1 MSNFAKA
8 IKDEITRLAKRE
20 VRRAYRPLNDRL
32 RQLSR
37 TVSAQ
42 EKKIAGFEKLVAKQ
56 EKEIRQAAPVPEA
69 APLEEV
75 KKSRISPRLVKIQR
89 KRLQLTQHQFADL
102 LSVSVAAVRSW
113 EQGRAMPKAD
123 TMATFIA
130 VRKLKPEEVWDR
142 LEITPPVKK
151 KARKTKRV
159 STKKEE

>member
-1 MSNFAKA
+1 MSNFAKT
-8 IKDEITRLAKRE
+8 IKDEMTRLAKRE
-20 VRRAYRPLNDRL
+20 ARRACRPLNDRI

-37 TVSAQ
+37 MVSAQ
-42 EKKIAGFEKLVAKQ
+42 GKTIAEFEKIIAKQ
-56 EKEIRQAAPVPEA
+56 QEEIRQDAPVPEA

-130 VRKLKPEEVWDR
+130 VRKLKPAEVWDR
-142 LEITPPVKK
+142 LKITPPAKK

-159 STKKEE
+159 SAKQEE